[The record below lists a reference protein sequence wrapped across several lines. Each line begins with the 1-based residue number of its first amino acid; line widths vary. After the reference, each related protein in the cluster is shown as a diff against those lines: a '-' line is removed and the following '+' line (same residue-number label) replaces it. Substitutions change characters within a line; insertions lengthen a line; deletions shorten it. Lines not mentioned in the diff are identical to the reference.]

1 MLSQNFRVCN
11 GRLFSGAGLPPLRD
25 SEPIIGKKFLES
37 NSLFNSTSPSGFR
50 PKIQSAYPSS
60 THVTDSETPA
70 NESRR
75 SRRVWTNA
83 EDARLAYAISLHSA
97 KRSKPW
103 RKIAYVVSSRNS
115 KQCRYRWSQT
125 LTMRSNKIQSRLPV
139 SAAINASTPFSKCT
153 VNDSADLFSAFGCAI
168 GGDAASVGLKQQ
180 HFSQRKR
187 RLDFGDD
194 AVSDSSEDLDTIDV
208 EDFVTTVD
216 RRKNKFNVLVVDKVK
231 TLSTSKKVRIRIGA
245 NMGES
250 GFACKKFAMINMKL
264 AGMRG

>member
-1 MLSQNFRVCN
+1 MCN

-25 SEPIIGKKFLES
+25 SEPIEKKILKS

-50 PKIQSAYPSS
+50 PKIESAYPSS
-60 THVTDSETPA
+60 NPVKDEETPA

-75 SRRVWTNA
+75 SRRVWTDA

-97 KRSKPW
+97 KQSKPW

-115 KQCRYRWSQT
+115 KQCRYRWSQN

-139 SAAINASTPFSKCT
+139 SAASKASTPFSKCT
-153 VNDSADLFSAFGCAI
+153 VNDSTDLFCAFGRAI
-168 GGDAASVGLKQQ
+168 GGDGASVGLKQQ

-194 AVSDSSEDLDTIDV
+194 AVSETSEDLDTIDV

-216 RRKNKFNVLVVDKVK
+216 RPKNKFNVLIVDKVK
-231 TLSTSKKVRIRIGA
+231 TLSTSKKMRVRIGA
-245 NMGES
+245 NMSER
-250 GFACKKFAMINMKL
+250 GFAGKKIIAMINMKL
-264 AGMRG
+264 ARM

>member
-1 MLSQNFRVCN
+1 MCN

-25 SEPIIGKKFLES
+25 SEPMGKKVLES

-50 PKIQSAYPSS
+50 PKIRSAYPSS
-60 THVTDSETPA
+60 THVTDEETPA
-70 NESRR
+70 NQGRR
-75 SRRVWTNA
+75 SRRVWTDA

-125 LTMRSNKIQSRLPV
+125 STTRSNNKIQSRLPA

-153 VNDSADLFSAFGCAI
+153 GNDSTDLFCAFGRAI
-168 GGDAASVGLKQQ
+168 GGDETSVGFKQQ

-194 AVSDSSEDLDTIDV
+194 AVSESSEDVDTIDV

-216 RRKNKFNVLVVDKVK
+216 SPKNKFNVLVVDKVK
-231 TLSTSKKVRIRIGA
+231 TLSTSKKVRVRIGL
-245 NMGES
+245 NMGER
-250 GFACKKFAMINMKL
+250 GFACKKIIAVINMKL
-264 AGMRG
+264 ARV